1 MNQPASVFGTLT
13 YRRLVTLALVLAAGA
28 GSAAHAADTLRL
40 LTWPDYAPREVI
52 EQFKKETGI
61 EVQLTLAN
69 NEEMISK
76 LRATGGAGYDLATPS
91 QDRITGPALEFG
103 IYQPIDLARVK
114 LEHFAPAMLD
124 ATKKVTSLKGK
135 VYGLPLFWGTDG
147 LVVNTKRA
155 KIADYADLCSA
166 EYAGK
171 TAVRLKRPTLIGI
184 AFSMGKD
191 PFKAYANPKEY
202 EAIMVAAGARLMACK
217 KNFKYFW
224 DSKDQLLNDLRSGEL
239 VGAMMWDAGGW
250 KLNVETPTLKYLAP
264 RSGALGWVDT
274 MAIPAKAKNLD
285 GVYQWINFVS
295 RPEIAAKL
303 AKAASTFTAIKG
315 ADAFMDPKMKAQL
328 GESFPNGAMEQIH
341 WYPAIPTGLE
351 EIDGKVLDRLKASN

>member
-1 MNQPASVFGTLT
+1 MNNAPSLFGKLI
-13 YRRLVTLALVLAAGA
+13 YQRLAAMLALALVA
-28 GSAAHAADTLRL
+28 SASARAADTLRL
-40 LTWPDYAPREVI
+40 LTWADYAPRDVI

-61 EVQLTLAN
+61 TVQLTVAN

-91 QDRITGPALEFG
+91 QDRITGPVLEFG

-114 LEHFAPAMLD
+114 VENFTPAMLD
-124 ATKKVTSLKGK
+124 ATKKVTGLNGK

-147 LVVNTKRA
+147 LVVNSKSA
-155 KIADYADLCSA
+155 KMVDYGDLCNV
-166 EYAGK
+166 EYKGK
-171 TAVRLKRPTLIGI
+171 TAVRLKRPTLIAL
-184 AFSMGKD
+184 AFAMGKD
-191 PFKAYANPKEY
+191 PFKAYGNPKEY
-202 EAIMVAAGARLMACK
+202 EAIIVAAGARLMACK
-217 KNFKYFW
+217 KNLKYFW
-224 DSKDQLLNDLRSGEL
+224 ESKDQLLNDLRSGEL

-250 KLNVETPTLKYLAP
+250 KLNAETPAIKYLAP

-274 MAIPAKAKNLD
+274 LAIPAKAKNLD

-303 AKAASTFTAIKG
+303 ARAAGTFTAIKG
-315 ADAFMDPKMKAQL
+315 ADAFMDAKMKAQL
-328 GESFPNGAMEQIH
+328 SESFPNGAMKQIR

-351 EIDGKVLDRLKASN
+351 EIDGKVLDRIKAAN